1 MMKRASPEKIQQRA
15 RRLAIRM
22 LKSKFAGNKP
32 FNELGYS
39 DRERVEKI
47 VDSKPALINALQR
60 KMVPIVRKIEQ
71 ERFSHNVA

>member
-1 MMKRASPEKIQQRA
+1 
-15 RRLAIRM
+15 M